1 MFDKF
6 AGYVARQVASAWF
19 FIFCIL
25 LVVVWAP
32 SGFLIG
38 FGDTWQLIINT
49 TTTILTFLLVALLQ
63 NSQSQS
69 EKRVDSRLR
78 ELIDKLPKA
87 EDPVE

>member
-6 AGYVARQVASAWF
+6 ASLVAKQVASAGF

-25 LVVVWAP
+25 LVVLWAP
-32 SGFLIG
+32 SGFIIG